1 MARPEANINWEL
13 VDSYLL
19 RQCDGVGIAGL
30 LGIHP
35 NTLYE
40 RCKED
45 NKISFSDYSA
55 QKKSEGKEILRAKQY
70 DTAVGDSKKSIPG
83 NVSMQIWLGKQYLG
97 QRDKNELTGADGKD
111 LIPTIIFQDIS
122 NKEIK

>member
-19 RQCDGVGIAGL
+19 RQCDGVGIAGI
-30 LGIHP
+30 LGISP
-35 NTLYE
+35 ETLY
-40 RCKED
+40 RHCQKD
-45 NKISFSDYSA
+45 YKIGFDAYSA

-97 QRDKNELTGADGKD
+97 QRDKSELTGAEGKD

-122 NKEIK
+122 SKEIK